1 MKLKMLETY
10 QAVDLPSPLLEGTE
24 VDVPVKLGVWLLEHR
39 KAQPVSAETPPH
51 YGAQAEAQ
59 LRHDDELY
67 AQMTKPPETV
77 ELIVEGEEFP
87 PQEETP
93 AEEPATTEA
102 PVPAEEAPVEEPT
115 PDEYPAVDEIMTTK
129 PKRKRGK

>member
-24 VDVPVKLGVWLLEHR
+24 VDVPTVLGTWLLEHR
-39 KAQPVSAETPPH
+39 KAVSVETLPH
-51 YGAQAEAQ
+51 YGGQAEAQ

-93 AEEPATTEA
+93 AE
-102 PVPAEEAPVEEPT
+102 VPT

-129 PKRKRGK
+129 PKRTRKK